1 MDKKQSAHLLTAAG
15 LLFLLVGSHVV
26 SAAQQ
31 PHIVF
36 ILADDLGW
44 YDVGYHKSEIKT
56 PNLDRLSAGGVR
68 LENYYVQPLC
78 TPSRN
83 QLMTGRYQIHTGMQH
98 QIIWPCQPY
107 CVPLGEKL
115 LPQLMKEAG
124 YATHMVGK
132 WHLGMYKKDCLPTR
146 RGFDTYFGYL
156 TGSEDYY
163 THVRCYEISTL
174 NLTRCALDLRDGE
187 EVATG
192 YKGFYSTELLSQRA
206 TSIIEKH
213 DPSKVWGT
221 GGPVHSINAFVLQ
234 ELLTHSSH
242 MSKSHSLFQ
251 PLFLYTALQA
261 VHAPLEV
268 PERYEAPYSFIKDQ
282 SRRRYAGMVS
292 AMDEAV
298 GNITLALQETGLWN
312 NTILI
317 FSTDNGGQTIYG
329 GSNWPLRGR
338 KWSLWEGGIRAVGFV
353 TSPLLKKPGTV
364 SHELIHITD
373 WLPTLV
379 GLAGGS
385 TNGTKPLDG
394 FNVWNTIRQAGLPGC
409 FHRSGDTQLRVFL
422 GKGFASPR
430 LELLHNIDPLYVDI
444 APCPGRERQL
454 TLAQVVSGGSQAK
467 SDFNVSIHAAIRS
480 SNWKLLTGYPGC
492 DIWFPRPG
500 QNSSEWSRFR
510 ADEPKSVKLFDI
522 EKDPEERNE
531 VSALFPAVVDYLLSR
546 LHQYQNSAAPINFPN
561 DDPKCDPG
569 PTGAWGPWA

>member
-1 MDKKQSAHLLTAAG
+1 MDERQLIAAVF
-15 LLFLLVGSHVV
+15 LFSFPVFLS
-26 SAAQQ
+26 AQQ

-36 ILADDLGW
+36 ILADDFGW
-44 YDVGYHKSEIKT
+44 NDVGYHSSEIRT
-56 PNLDRLSAGGVR
+56 PNLDKLSSGGVR

-78 TPSRN
+78 SPSRN
-83 QLMTGRYQIHTGMQH
+83 QLMTGRYQIHTGLQH

-107 CVPLGEKL
+107 CVPLDEKL

-146 RGFDTYFGYL
+146 RGFDSYFGYL

-163 THVRCYEISTL
+163 THIRCSPIAPL

-192 YKGFYSTELLSQRA
+192 YKGVYSTEMLSQRA
-206 TSIIEKH
+206 TSVIEKH
-213 DPSKVWGT
+213 NPSK
-221 GGPVHSINAFVLQ
+221 
-234 ELLTHSSH
+234 
-242 MSKSHSLFQ
+242 
-251 PLFLYTALQA
+251 PLFLYVALQS
-261 VHAPLEV
+261 VHSPLQV
-268 PERYEAPYSFIKDQ
+268 PERYLTPYSFIKDPH
-282 SRRRYAGMVS
+282 RRLYAGMVS

-298 GNITLALQETGLWN
+298 GNITVALQQRGLWD
-312 NTILI
+312 NTVLV
-317 FSTDNGGQTIYG
+317 FSTDNGGQTMFG

-338 KWSLWEGGIRAVGFV
+338 KWSLWEGGIRGVGFV
-353 TSPLLKKPGTV
+353 ASPLLKRPG
-364 SHELIHITD
+364 SISRELIHISD

-394 FNVWNTIRQAGLPGC
+394 FNVWNSI
-409 FHRSGDTQLRVFL
+409 S
-422 GKGFASPR
+422 KGFASPR
-430 LELLHNIDPLYVDI
+430 LELLHNIDPLYNDI
-444 APCPGRERQL
+444 APCPGTRRQL
-454 TLAQVVSGGSQAK
+454 TLAQVVSGGSRAN
-467 SDFNVSIHAAIRS
+467 SGFNVSFHAAIRS

-500 QNSSEWSRFR
+500 HNSSESRPS
-510 ADEPKSVKLFDI
+510 AVDPLKPVMLFDV

-531 VSALFPAVVDYLLSR
+531 LSAQFPSVVEYLLSR
-546 LHQYQNSAAPINFPN
+546 LHQHQKSALPINFPP

-569 PTGAWGPWA
+569 PTGAWGPWQ

>member
-1 MDKKQSAHLLTAAG
+1 MDKTCCFSHYSLIVAVLLG
-15 LLFLLVGSHVV
+15 GFPVV
-26 SAAQQ
+26 PAAQL

-36 ILADDLGW
+36 VLADDFGW
-44 YDVGYHKSEIKT
+44 YDVGYHSSEIRT
-56 PNLDRLSAGGVR
+56 PNLDQLSAEGVR

-107 CVPLGEKL
+107 CVPLGEKM
-115 LPQLMKEAG
+115 LPQLMREAG

-163 THVRCYEISTL
+163 THTRCSPIAAL

-192 YKGFYSTELLSQRA
+192 YKGVYSTELLSQRA
-206 TSIIEKH
+206 VSIIGKH
-213 DPSKVWGT
+213 DSNK
-221 GGPVHSINAFVLQ
+221 
-234 ELLTHSSH
+234 
-242 MSKSHSLFQ
+242 
-251 PLFLYTALQA
+251 PLFLYVALQA
-261 VHAPLEV
+261 VHAPLQV
-268 PERYEAPYSFIKDQ
+268 PERYVAPYSFIKDHP
-282 SRRRYAGMVS
+282 RRTYAGMVS

-298 GNITLALQETGLWN
+298 GNITVALQQGGLWN
-312 NTILI
+312 NTVLV
-317 FSTDNGGQTIYG
+317 FSTDNGGQTLRG

-338 KWSLWEGGIRAVGFV
+338 KWSLWEGGIRGVGFV
-353 TSPLLKKPGTV
+353 ASPLLKRSGTV
-364 SHELIHITD
+364 SHELIHISD

-394 FNVWNTIRQAGLPGC
+394 FNVWNTISKGL
-409 FHRSGDTQLRVFL
+409 
-422 GKGFASPR
+422 ASPR
-430 LELLHNIDPLYVDI
+430 LELLHNIDPLYNDI
-444 APCPGRERQL
+444 APCPGMKHQL
-454 TLAQVVSGGSQAK
+454 TLAQVLGGGSRTN
-467 SDFNVSIHAAIRS
+467 SGFNVSIHAAIRS

-492 DIWFPRPG
+492 AVWFPRPG
-500 QNSSEWSRFR
+500 HNSSERRPSEVDPLKP
-510 ADEPKSVKLFDI
+510 AMLFDI

-531 VSALFPAVVDYLLSR
+531 VSAQFPAVVEYLLSR
-546 LHQYQNSAAPINFPN
+546 LRHHQKSASPINFPE
-561 DDPKCDPG
+561 DDPRCDPG

>member
-1 MDKKQSAHLLTAAG
+1 MDRRPSAFSLVVAV
-15 LLFLLVGSHVV
+15 LLVSLHGV
-26 SAAQQ
+26 SAARQ

-36 ILADDLGW
+36 VLADDYGW
-44 YDVGYHKSEIKT
+44 YDVGYHHSEIKT
-56 PNLDRLSAGGVR
+56 PNLDKLSAGGVR

-107 CVPLGEKL
+107 CVPLDEKL

-163 THVRCYEISTL
+163 SHVHCFPIISL
-174 NLTRCALDLRDGE
+174 NLSRCALDLRDGE
-187 EVATG
+187 EVATA
-192 YKGFYSTELLSQRA
+192 YKGVYSTELFSQRA

-213 DPSKVWGT
+213 NSTK
-221 GGPVHSINAFVLQ
+221 
-234 ELLTHSSH
+234 
-242 MSKSHSLFQ
+242 
-251 PLFLYTALQA
+251 PLFLYVAMQSVHSPLQ
-261 VHAPLEV
+261 V
-268 PERYEAPYSFIKDQ
+268 PERYVAPYSFIKDHN
-282 SRRRYAGMVS
+282 RRQYAGMVS

-298 GNITLALQETGLWN
+298 GNITLALQKAGLWD
-312 NTILI
+312 NTVLV
-317 FSTDNGGQTIYG
+317 FSTDNGGQTVYG

-338 KWSLWEGGIRAVGFV
+338 KWSLWEGGVRGVGFV
-353 TSPLLKKPGTV
+353 AGPLLKQPGTV
-364 SHELIHITD
+364 SHELIHISD

-379 GLAGGS
+379 SLAGGS

-394 FNVWNTIRQAGLPGC
+394 FNVWDTI
-409 FHRSGDTQLRVFL
+409 S
-422 GKGFASPR
+422 KGFASPR
-430 LELLHNIDPLYVDI
+430 LELLHNIDPLYNDI
-444 APCPGRERQL
+444 MPCTGTKQRL
-454 TLAQVVSGGSQAK
+454 TLAQEVSGGCWANSG
-467 SDFNVSIHAAIRS
+467 FNVSIHAAIRS

-492 DIWFPRPG
+492 DIWFPRPDH
-500 QNSSEWSRFR
+500 NSSESRPSQV
-510 ADEPKSVKLFDI
+510 DQLKPVMLFDI

-531 VSALFPAVVDYLLSR
+531 VSAQFPAVVEYLLSR
-546 LHQYQNSAAPINFPN
+546 LYQYQKSALPINYPA

-569 PTGAWGPWA
+569 PSGAWGPWA